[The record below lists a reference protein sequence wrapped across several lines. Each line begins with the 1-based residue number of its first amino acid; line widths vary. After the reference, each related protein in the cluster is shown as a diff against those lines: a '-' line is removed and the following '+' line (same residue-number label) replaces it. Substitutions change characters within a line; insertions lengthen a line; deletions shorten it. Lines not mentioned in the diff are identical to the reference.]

1 MVYAEW
7 CVHCKNMMPAF
18 ESAAKSSS
26 VPFVR
31 VTGPQTPVSCSKYA
45 VAGYPTIFGVGSVLG
60 SPRRFAGQRTADALH
75 DFAKALGSSGTPGM
89 ASGTPGMA
97 SRLPEVEVYTPQVVP
112 SQPLQS
118 AQPSQPTQPTQIP
131 IADTVDVSI

>member
-1 MVYAEW
+1 
-7 CVHCKNMMPAF
+7 
-18 ESAAKSSS
+18 
-26 VPFVR
+26 
-31 VTGPQTPVSCSKYA
+31 
-45 VAGYPTIFGVGSVLG
+45 
-60 SPRRFAGQRTADALH
+60 
-75 DFAKALGSSGTPGM
+75 
-89 ASGTPGMA
+89 MA